1 MYLGSLLPK
10 PCSMKEYKY
19 IYILVLLC
27 QVSVC
32 HATLAQGYLAKC
44 RNVCVQYCERTWDN
58 GRKKCCEGR
67 GEISQDLDIY
77 CNNGLCDCYGGCDQP
92 WCVSAMIKKN
102 SNVYLFMLQSSVN
115 LLIYA
120 PQIKGALSI
129 KCNKGRKGTL
139 LRCKKHVLKWLILY
153 IG

>member
-1 MYLGSLLPK
+1 
-10 PCSMKEYKY
+10 MKEYKY
-19 IYILVLLC
+19 IYILVLLY
-27 QVSVC
+27 QVSDC
-32 HATLAQGYLAKC
+32 HATLAQARC

-77 CNNGLCDCYGGCDQP
+77 CKNGLCDCYGGCDQP

-102 SNVYLFMLQSSVN
+102 SIMYIYLCSNLQLIFSFMLH
-115 LLIYA
+115 
-120 PQIKGALSI
+120 KLSI

-139 LRCKKHVLKWLILY
+139 LRCKKHVLKWLISA
-153 IG
+153 